1 MKRCDKAL
9 RKAYRKG
16 RKDGFDHGFNVAK
29 MIYNEVAADLKREI
43 EQLNSELILGEEDTD
58 GKAKDTDNQS
68 D

>member
-16 RKDGFDHGFNVAK
+16 RKDGFDHGFNTAK
-29 MIYNEVAADLKREI
+29 MIYNEIATDLKREI

-58 GKAKDTDNQS
+58 GEAEDTDNQS